1 MKKPEKDYNWN
12 VVLENTTDNIL
23 TVEITPAADC
33 VIAKWK
39 LDIDTKII
47 GDSAYSYSW
56 ETGIYI
62 LYNPWCKNDQV
73 YLRNEDWREEAVL
86 NDAGIIWR
94 GTSKSLKPVIWKFD
108 QFEKNVLECSLY
120 LVRYVGKIRGT
131 DRADPVATARVLA
144 GVVNSADEGG
154 AVMGNWSNDF
164 SGGTAPT
171 EWIGSKKILQ
181 EFYRTKKPVKYGQ
194 CWVFSGVLATSKL

>member
-1 MKKPEKDYNWN
+1 M
-12 VVLENTTDNIL
+12 
-23 TVEITPAADC
+23 
-33 VIAKWK
+33 
-39 LDIDTKII
+39 
-47 GDSAYSYSW
+47 
-56 ETGIYI
+56 
-62 LYNPWCKNDQV
+62 
-73 YLRNEDWREEAVL
+73 REETVL
-86 NDAGIIWR
+86 NDSGIIWR

-108 QFEKNVLECSLY
+108 QFEKQVLECSLY

-164 SGGTAPT
+164 TGGTAPT
-171 EWIGSKKILQ
+171 EWLGSKKILQ

-194 CWVFSGVLATSKL
+194 CWVFSGVLATGNKFCSTILALQ